1 MEYFC
6 FHHSIRIHGHTPNL
20 NELVGGINELNLN
33 SINETVYLGGTSN
46 LSNWRWLALIYP

>member
-46 LSNWRWLALIYP
+46 LSN